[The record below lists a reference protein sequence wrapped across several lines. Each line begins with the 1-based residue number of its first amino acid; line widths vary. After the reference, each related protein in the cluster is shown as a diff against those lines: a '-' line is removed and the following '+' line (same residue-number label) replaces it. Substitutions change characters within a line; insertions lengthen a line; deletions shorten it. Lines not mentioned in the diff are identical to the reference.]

1 MADSRWRS
9 VGRNRGQARLIARNA
24 PAARFRL
31 ARWRRKRGG
40 WRRGFQA
47 PGAYDLPG
55 RRGCF
60 AGPDGWV
67 AHCVLHDQR
76 ARFHAARQT
85 RNAKEASPHTSG
97 CVEFYTWQ
105 PTSRSTT
112 RCWRRHSGSG
122 GHKTKRAT
130 VTEALNEYIQ
140 RRKQARIV
148 ELFGKVDV
156 DPQYDYKAQRRR
168 R

>member
-1 MADSRWRS
+1 MAT
-9 VGRNRGQARLIARNA
+9 N
-24 PAARFRL
+24 L
-31 ARWRRKRGG
+31 AIDD
-40 WRRGFQA
+40 A
-47 PGAYDLPG
+47 L
-55 RRGCF
+55 
-60 AGPDGWV
+60 
-67 AHCVLHDQR
+67 LE
-76 ARFHAARQT
+76 
-85 RNAKEASPHTSG
+85 EALR
-97 CVEFYTWQ
+97 V
-105 PTSRSTT
+105 
-112 RCWRRHSGSG
+112 G